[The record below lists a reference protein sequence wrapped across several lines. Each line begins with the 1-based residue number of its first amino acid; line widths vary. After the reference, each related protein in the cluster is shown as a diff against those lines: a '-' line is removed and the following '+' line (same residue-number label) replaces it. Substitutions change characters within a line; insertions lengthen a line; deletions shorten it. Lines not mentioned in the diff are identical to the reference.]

1 LKTTVTESGSC
12 KKILEVEVPFEDVKP
27 IIEKTFDTY
36 RKKISI
42 DGFRKGK
49 APQSLI
55 QKQFGDAIQ
64 AEAADQAVQSFY
76 KKAIEQEDIHPVA
89 PGTIQD
95 VSFDENKPLI
105 FKAEVEV
112 EPEIK
117 VTNYQGIKVEK
128 EIMKVD
134 AQDIDRTL
142 EALQEQKAKLE
153 PVEGGVEKGN
163 VIEGDIQAIDLSGV
177 PIIGNKWEDRAFEL
191 GKAPLGDIIEDQLLG
206 AKVGEEKRF
215 SIEQPADS
223 NPEGRPETDHYS
235 IHVKSIKKKIL
246 PSLDDA
252 FAKDMGKFDS
262 LDELKEDIKKSLEA
276 RRDSESEQRLRNRL
290 AEEIIRRNDFEL
302 PPSLVETVL
311 NGMWQEYQK
320 RPDPEIT
327 EEKFKEEN
335 KPRVLWNLKWIRIWM
350 KVAEQE
356 SLSVSDEEANAKI
369 DEAVKQSPKQDKKIR
384 SLYKDKRKIERLRED
399 ILEEKVINFLK
410 EHAKIKEVVLK
421 KSKKEKSS
429 LIL

>member
-117 VTNYQGIKVEK
+117 VTNYHGIKVEK

-276 RRDSESEQRLRNRL
+276 RRESESEQRLRNRL